1 MLIFASVTAAA
12 LFAVF
17 LYLVQSGWFARMKRG
32 FLVSLVLAVAGTA
45 FISASL
51 LGVWAWMNAREILF
65 QQVIADLHQV
75 GDVAH
80 SNLTDAMRLALG
92 ELGADAREVAKRLSA
107 KHPDEAADELEVIV
121 DSNQRLLQADL
132 LDSAG
137 RVIAERS
144 SMGAKEPIR
153 PEAVAYALRG
163 QEFVSDV
170 YFSAAFN
177 RYILYLATPVFDESH
192 VICGALTS
200 RYDFQTALES
210 TFKDVRF
217 GHSGYALL
225 VGDDGRV
232 IAHPMRERIRDD
244 VSAYPAVQRALVG
257 ETGWIR
263 DKNKDGVERLF
274 FYRPFQSPA
283 TVDPKPLAILT
294 EIDESEAL
302 LPVRAASF
310 QFLFGIGVLT
320 LLGVIA
326 AYTVSSSMVKPI
338 DALNAFA
345 KKVEAGELSTRLDV
359 RHSDEIGRLATSLN
373 QMVNG
378 LQERDKLREAAIT
391 TQQLLQVARQIQM
404 GLLPRKFPAFSESPQ
419 IDIYG
424 MLRPALEVG
433 GDLYDFF
440 RLDEHRICFVI
451 GDVSDKGVPAALFM
465 AMVLTSFEISAMASS
480 GSMARVL
487 RNVNRFLIENND
499 SQMFVTL
506 FAGVLDLR
514 TGRIDYCDGGH
525 EPPFIVRRETG
536 VEMLEKKGGIAL
548 GIFDDFD
555 FQTGTIF
562 LEPGDSLVLYTDGVN
577 EAMNG
582 DRQLFSTPAI
592 ADTLRMIRSGNAAV
606 GICESVITSVEAFVK
621 DAPQSD
627 DITLLIVR
635 YCGSEAAGAVTELAG
650 AMPVRSVL

>member
-1 MLIFASVTAAA
+1 MLIFASIAAVV
-12 LFAVF
+12 LLGIF

-32 FLVSLVLAVAGTA
+32 FLISLILAVAGTA

-51 LGVWAWMNAREILF
+51 LGVWAWMTARDILF
-65 QQVIADLHQV
+65 QQVIGDLRQV
-75 GDVAH
+75 GDAAH
-80 SNLTDAMRLALG
+80 SNLTDAMNLVFG
-92 ELGADAREVAKRLSA
+92 ELSGDAREIAKRLSA
-107 KHPDEAADELEVIV
+107 RHPDEVADELEIIV
-121 DSNQRLLQADL
+121 ESNDRLLQADVLDLQGQL
-132 LDSAG
+132 L
-137 RVIAERS
+137 AERS
-144 SMGAKEPIR
+144 SFAAKEPIR
-153 PEAVAYALRG
+153 QEAVDYALRG
-163 QEFVSDV
+163 QQFISDV
-170 YFSAAFN
+170 YFSTAFN
-177 RYILYLATPVFDESH
+177 RYILYLATPILDENH
-192 VICGALTS
+192 AIRGALTS
-200 RYDFQTALES
+200 RYDFQSGLES

-217 GHSGYALL
+217 GQSGYAVL
-225 VGDDGRV
+225 VGSDGHV
-232 IAHPMRERIRDD
+232 IAHPLRDRIRTD
-244 VSAYPAVQRALVG
+244 VASYVAVQRALAG
-257 ETGWIR
+257 QMGWIR
-263 DKNKDGVERLF
+263 AKNGEGIDRLF

-283 TVDPKPLAILT
+283 TVDPKPLVILT
-294 EIDESEAL
+294 EIDENEAMS
-302 LPVRAASF
+302 PVLTATT

-320 LLGVIA
+320 LIGVVA
-326 AYTVSSSMVKPI
+326 AYVVSSSMVQPI
-338 DALNAFA
+338 DALNDFA
-345 KKVEAGELSTRLDV
+345 RKVEGGELTTRLELGH
-359 RHSDEIGRLATSLN
+359 RDEIGRLALSLN
-373 QMVNG
+373 QMVSG

-404 GLLPRKFPAFSESPQ
+404 GLLPRNFPAFSDSPQ

-465 AMVLTSFEISAMASS
+465 AMVLTSFEISAMTSP
-480 GSMARVL
+480 GSIARVL
-487 RNVNRFLIENND
+487 RNVNRFLIDNNE

-525 EPPFIVRRETG
+525 EPPFLVRQDTG

-562 LEPGDSLVLYTDGVN
+562 LDPGDSLVLYTDGVN
-577 EAMNG
+577 EAMNH

-592 ADTLRMIRSGNAAV
+592 AETLRTIRTGNAAA
-606 GICESVITSVEAFVK
+606 GICETVITSVDAFVK

-627 DITLLIVR
+627 DITLLIIR
-635 YCGSEAAGAVTELAG
+635 YCGNEKAERSTQVPEAA
-650 AMPVRSVL
+650 VRM

>member
-1 MLIFASVTAAA
+1 MLISASIAAVVM
-12 LFAVF
+12 LGVF

-32 FLVSLVLAVAGTA
+32 FLTSLILAVAGIA

-51 LGVWAWMNAREILF
+51 LGVWAWITARDILF
-65 QQVIADLHQV
+65 QQVIRELHQV
-75 GDVAH
+75 GDAAH
-80 SNLTDAMRLALG
+80 SSLTDAMSLVFG
-92 ELGADAREVAKRLSA
+92 ELTGDAREIAERLSE
-107 KHPDEAADELEVIV
+107 KHPDDVADELEIIV
-121 DSNQRLLQADL
+121 ESNNRLLQADVFDPQGQL
-132 LDSAG
+132 L
-137 RVIAERS
+137 AERS
-144 SMGAKEPIR
+144 STAAKEPIR
-153 PEAVAYALRG
+153 REAVAYAVRG
-163 QEFVSDV
+163 QQFISDV
-170 YFSAAFN
+170 YFSTAFN
-177 RYILYLATPVFDESH
+177 RYILYLATPIFDENH
-192 VICGALTS
+192 VIRGALTS
-200 RYDFQTALES
+200 RYDFQSGLES

-217 GHSGYALL
+217 GQSGYAVL
-225 VGDDGRV
+225 VGNDGRV
-232 IAHPMRERIRDD
+232 IAHPSHARIRDD
-244 VSAYPAVQRALVG
+244 ISSYAAVQKALAG
-257 ETGWIR
+257 QTGWVR
-263 DKNKDGVERLF
+263 AKNNEGVDRLF

-294 EIDESEAL
+294 EIDENEAL
-302 LPVRAASF
+302 SPVRAASF
-310 QFLFGIGVLT
+310 QFFFGVGVLT
-320 LLGVIA
+320 LLGVVA
-326 AYTVSSSMVKPI
+326 AYAVSSSMVQPI
-338 DALNAFA
+338 DALNDFA
-345 KKVEAGELSTRLDV
+345 KKVESGELTTRLDL
-359 RHSDEIGRLATSLN
+359 RHRDEIGRLAASLN
-373 QMVNG
+373 QMVSG

-404 GLLPRKFPAFSESPQ
+404 GLLPRNFPAFSDSPE

-465 AMVLTSFEISAMASS
+465 AMVLTSFEISAMTSP
-480 GSMARVL
+480 GSIARVL

-514 TGRIDYCDGGH
+514 NGRIDYCDGGH
-525 EPPFIVRRETG
+525 EPPFLVRRGSG

-548 GIFDDFD
+548 GVFDDFD

-562 LEPGDSLVLYTDGVN
+562 LQPGDSLVLYTDGVN

-592 ADTLRMIRSGNAAV
+592 ADTLRTVHSGNAAA
-606 GICESVITSVEAFVK
+606 GICETVITSVDAFVK

-627 DITLLIVR
+627 DITLLIIR
-635 YCGSEAAGAVTELAG
+635 YCGAEGAQLLTQIPEASIAL
-650 AMPVRSVL
+650 